1 MSDGYVR
8 IRYVKNVA
16 TSPYGIW
23 EHDGSFTLETII
35 TPYDCNGCGENR
47 IGITSPTYPDGIL
60 DSQKTMPA
68 RHANSIL
75 DAAIGEGNYQDQKY
89 LPNDFRNN
97 YSGTGS
103 NHKMMIFKSSNLQL
117 YLENTT
123 THNHNQ
129 PAEYRIGCELKLD
142 TTHTIISPT
151 AIRARDSNY
160 NLTDTSNSYLS
171 SVQNLTPVGVTPS
184 SNSQSDNDLTVVDSG
199 HTLHVFNK
207 MELYDVNGEFMGTI
221 KAITNYNFVIDMSL
235 SGYTKAKF
243 DATDGTIHKKTL
255 LEAPYLE
262 GLYHIGLSYD
272 DSLGKI
278 SIFINNQEIV
288 SDIHVDRDNGIV
300 TNFTFGNNDIYL
312 GQDASLTYP
321 ANRKTQFMGEIH
333 EIAITNIFKTKFS
346 SLYTLLPQHR
356 SLILYLTFEEV

>member
-1 MSDGYVR
+1 MWLGDFISNYNTYIGNKKAIQFPVMSDGYVR

-207 MELYDVNGEFMGTI
+207 MELYDVN
-221 KAITNYNFVIDMSL
+221 
-235 SGYTKAKF
+235 
-243 DATDGTIHKKTL
+243 
-255 LEAPYLE
+255 
-262 GLYHIGLSYD
+262 
-272 DSLGKI
+272 
-278 SIFINNQEIV
+278 
-288 SDIHVDRDNGIV
+288 
-300 TNFTFGNNDIYL
+300 FGNNDIYL